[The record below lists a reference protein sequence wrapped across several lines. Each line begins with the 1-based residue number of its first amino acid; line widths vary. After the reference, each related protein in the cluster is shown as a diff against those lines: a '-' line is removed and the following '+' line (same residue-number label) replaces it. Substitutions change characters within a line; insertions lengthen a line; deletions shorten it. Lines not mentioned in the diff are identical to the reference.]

1 MSKTIM
7 AVGAHT
13 LDAQLTCGML
23 LAKHAMA
30 GDRIVTVDIT
40 AGERGAPK
48 PFTQEEFRQM
58 NIEGA
63 KKFADA
69 LGGKS
74 YVMGLSDAELYA
86 TKEASLQLAQ
96 IMRDEHVDILLCHW
110 KNSSLCDHVAA
121 SEIAL
126 RASFF
131 ASLPTFPLEGEPAPI
146 SQIYYAE
153 NWEDT
158 EGFVPYTF
166 FDVSE
171 AFPVWK
177 EAVKNLYLAENAPYF
192 RYLRYYEAL
201 SIVRG
206 EPIRADHGSAFAVPE
221 YNKQVIVR

>member
-13 LDAQLTCGML
+13 LDSQLTCGML

-48 PFTQEEFRQM
+48 SFTKEEFRQM

-96 IMRDEHVDILLCHW
+96 IMRNEHVDIIRKENFHCLPNLL
-110 KNSSLCDHVAA
+110 
-121 SEIAL
+121 
-126 RASFF
+126 
-131 ASLPTFPLEGEPAPI
+131 
-146 SQIYYAE
+146 
-153 NWEDT
+153 
-158 EGFVPYTF
+158 
-166 FDVSE
+166 
-171 AFPVWK
+171 
-177 EAVKNLYLAENAPYF
+177 
-192 RYLRYYEAL
+192 
-201 SIVRG
+201 
-206 EPIRADHGSAFAVPE
+206 
-221 YNKQVIVR
+221 